1 MVVMANAIM
10 IATCSGGSF
19 FDRDYYIDVHLPLAL
34 ECWRQYGVESAS
46 AFFPRDAGALDVS
59 IGIYKFRDEA
69 AIRAALASPETEAVM
84 ADVPRFTDAS
94 VSRIIGF
101 PD

>member
-1 MVVMANAIM
+1 MIVMTNAIM

-19 FDRDYYIDVHLPLAL
+19 FDRDYYVDVHLPLAL
-34 ECWRQYGVESAS
+34 ECWRQYGLESAA
-46 AFFPRDAGALDVS
+46 AFFPRDPGAPDVS

-69 AIRAALASPETEAVM
+69 AIHEALASRETDDVM

-101 PD
+101 PV

>member
-1 MVVMANAIM
+1 MSNAIM
-10 IATCSGGSF
+10 IATCHGGSF
-19 FDRDYYIDVHLPLAL
+19 FDRDYYVDVHLPLAL
-34 ECWRQYGVESAS
+34 ECWREHGLQSAF
-46 AFFPRDAGALDVS
+46 AFFPRNIDATDRS

-69 AIRAALASPETEAVM
+69 AIYTALASRETEKVM

-101 PD
+101 PV

>member
-1 MVVMANAIM
+1 MANAIM

-19 FDRDYYIDVHLPLAL
+19 FDRDYYVDVHLPLAL
-34 ECWRQYGVESAS
+34 ECWQKYGLESAS
-46 AFFPRDAGALDVS
+46 AFFPRDSDAPDVS

-69 AIRAALASPETEAVM
+69 AIHAALASSETEAVM
-84 ADVPRFTDAS
+84 ADVLRFTDAS

-101 PD
+101 PA